1 MQPAYICIYI
11 YYIYI
16 LYYVLYIYYRHCYT
30 VYTVYTVYIH
40 RYIDTYIH
48 ACIHT
53 LHYITLHYI
62 TLHYITLHYIHT
74 YIHAMTQ
81 HAMPCHAIPVQYI
94 AYAKF
99 SFGHH
104 PNPRLSKF
112 AQVDVLRDA
121 LKDVLHVVEIF
132 SAQSE
137 AREPRTRNRSLDPRR
152 FFDV

>member
-1 MQPAYICIYI
+1 MYIYICIYVYIYICIYI
-11 YYIYI
+11 RIYIYLYIYIYIIYYIYNI
-16 LYYVLYIYYRHCYT
+16 MYYIYYIHC
-30 VYTVYTVYIH
+30 IH
-40 RYIDTYIH
+40 
-48 ACIHT
+48 CIHT
-53 LHYITLHYI
+53 YIY
-62 TLHYITLHYIHT
+62 T

-137 AREPRTRNRSLDPRR
+137 AREPRTRNRSLDPR
-152 FFDV
+152 